1 MTEVELWKFIPGYE
15 NYMVSNFGRVK
26 HAKTGKLKTFKIH
39 THGKITYKRLRV
51 SLSVLGERKKK
62 HFCVHKLVAENFL
75 KNPKKYSFILFLDEN
90 YENCK
95 ATNLKYV
102 SEAKHK
108 AYWKKREEQEHRF
121 YGNEPKPVKAI
132 HTITGNEIDFDSLKE
147 AARFLKTRSDY
158 INKVLRGIQ
167 KTHRQYQFQ
176 LITN

>member
-15 NYMVSNFGRVK
+15 NYMISNLGRVK
-26 HAKTGKLKTFKIH
+26 HVRTGKLKVYSLH
-39 THGKITYKRLRV
+39 THGKKSYKRLRV
-51 SLSVLGERKKK
+51 SLSIEENKKK

-75 KNPKKYSFILFLDEN
+75 SNPKKYTHLLFLDEN

-95 ATNLKYV
+95 SSNLKYV

-108 AYWKKREEQEHRF
+108 EYWKEREEKEYRY
-121 YGNEPKPVKAI
+121 YGNEAKPVKAI
-132 HTITGNEIDFDSLKE
+132 HTITGNEIVFDSLKE
-147 AARFLKTRSDY
+147 ASRFLKTRPDY

-167 KTHRQYQFQ
+167 KTHRKYQFQ